1 MCEYAGCRAS
11 VATATARFHLK
22 GIGNRRFG
30 PLGRCGR
37 AGRAGDTGGRREL
50 DASWEFP
57 LEFGFPPRRFTQ
69 GDTDRAGGCRVTQE
83 LNVLALIKGDERF
96 IFVYDDD
103 STDTLIE
110 DIRNQAADPAV
121 ALNWFDAAVL
131 TERVRNPAG
140 APDPSHLLD
149 D

>member
-1 MCEYAGCRAS
+1 M
-11 VATATARFHLK
+11 
-22 GIGNRRFG
+22 
-30 PLGRCGR
+30 
-37 AGRAGDTGGRREL
+37 
-50 DASWEFP
+50 
-57 LEFGFPPRRFTQ
+57 
-69 GDTDRAGGCRVTQE
+69 TQE

-131 TERVRNPAG
+131 TERVRNPSSEPNPA
-140 APDPSHLLD
+140 HLLD